1 MADEDF
7 KFPWESKI
15 ELAAFIG
22 VLSSLAVSFG
32 YTGLTAEQIAGITSV
47 LFVLIMILRKY
58 SHTRI
63 VWAKD
68 QMD

>member
-32 YTGLTAEQIAGITSV
+32 YVGLSAEQIANITTV

-58 SHTRI
+58 SNSCI
-63 VWAKD
+63 VWVKD
-68 QMD
+68 QLD

>member
-1 MADEDF
+1 MADEEF

-22 VLSSLAVSFG
+22 VLSGLAVSFG
-32 YTGLTAEQIAGITSV
+32 YVGLSAEQIAVITNL

-58 SHTRI
+58 SNSCI
-63 VWAKD
+63 VWVKD
-68 QMD
+68 QLD

>member
-1 MADEDF
+1 MADEEF

-22 VLSSLAVSFG
+22 VLSGLAVSFG
-32 YTGLTAEQIAGITSV
+32 YVGLSAEQIAGITTV

-58 SHTRI
+58 SNSCI
-63 VWAKD
+63 VWAKEQLD
-68 QMD
+68 

>member
-22 VLSSLAVSFG
+22 VLSGLAVSFG
-32 YTGLTAEQIAGITSV
+32 YVGLSAEQIAGITTV

-58 SHTRI
+58 SNSCI
-63 VWAKD
+63 VWVKD
-68 QMD
+68 QLD

>member
-1 MADEDF
+1 MADEEF

-22 VLSSLAVSFG
+22 VLSGLAVSFG
-32 YTGLTAEQIAGITSV
+32 YVGLSAEQIAGITTV

-58 SHTRI
+58 SNSCV
-63 VWAKD
+63 VWVKD
-68 QMD
+68 QLD

>member
-22 VLSSLAVSFG
+22 VLSGLAVSFG
-32 YTGLTAEQIAGITSV
+32 YVGLTAEQIAGLTTV

-58 SHTRI
+58 SNTCI
-63 VWAKD
+63 VWAKEQLD
-68 QMD
+68 

>member
-22 VLSSLAVSFG
+22 VLSGLAVSFG
-32 YTGLTAEQIAGITSV
+32 YVGLSAEQIAGITTV

-58 SHTRI
+58 SNSCV
-63 VWAKD
+63 VWVKD
-68 QMD
+68 QLD

>member
-22 VLSSLAVSFG
+22 VLSGLAVSFG
-32 YTGLTAEQIAGITSV
+32 YVGLSAEQIAGITTV

-58 SHTRI
+58 SNSCI
-63 VWAKD
+63 VWAKEQLD
-68 QMD
+68 

>member
-22 VLSSLAVSFG
+22 VLSGLAVSFG
-32 YTGLTAEQIAGITSV
+32 YVGLSAEQIAGITTV
-47 LFVLIMILRKY
+47 LFVLIMILR
-58 SHTRI
+58 
-63 VWAKD
+63 
-68 QMD
+68 

>member
-15 ELAAFIG
+15 ELAAFVG
-22 VLSSLAVSFG
+22 VLSGLAVSFG
-32 YTGLTAEQIAGITSV
+32 YVGLTAEQIAGLTTV

-58 SHTRI
+58 SNSCI
-63 VWAKD
+63 VWVKD
-68 QMD
+68 QLD

>member
-22 VLSSLAVSFG
+22 VLSGLAVSFG
-32 YTGLTAEQIAGITSV
+32 YVGLSAEQIAGITTV

-58 SHTRI
+58 SNSCI
-63 VWAKD
+63 VWVKGQLD
-68 QMD
+68 

>member
-1 MADEDF
+1 MTEEDF

-22 VLSSLAVSFG
+22 VLSGLAVSFG
-32 YTGLTAEQIAGITSV
+32 YVGLSAEQIAGITTV

-58 SHTRI
+58 SNSCI
-63 VWAKD
+63 VWAKEQLD
-68 QMD
+68 

>member
-22 VLSSLAVSFG
+22 VLSGLAVSFG
-32 YTGLTAEQIAGITSV
+32 YVGLSAEQIASITTV

-58 SHTRI
+58 SNSCI
-63 VWAKD
+63 VWVKGQLD
-68 QMD
+68 